1 VSSPLT
7 LRRATL
13 DDVAA
18 GAAVRASAVP
28 DLIITAEGMLAW
40 LADLPEEARLLLL
53 AAETAGAT
61 VGWCTATRNV
71 FGSDHDAGMID
82 VTVRPEHQGRSIGAR
97 LLTEGLGHLD
107 SAGLTTVRTSSVD
120 GPAQR
125 ATAARFGFVE
135 AHASSLSSV
144 DPRTVEPLPVPDDV
158 VLRSFGELD
167 DPRPIYELDLETSRD
182 IPGEEGFDGM
192 TLEQW
197 TGRFW
202 RTVLADDEASLAAYV
217 DGELAALTMLRV
229 DRPSG
234 RAQNNLTATRRRH
247 RGRGL
252 ARLLKSHSLHLA
264 AQAGATVAVTEN
276 DETNA
281 SMLAVNR
288 ALGYRH
294 SSRHVEW
301 ERRTALAAP

>member
-1 VSSPLT
+1 VT

-13 DDVAA
+13 DDIAA

-40 LADLPEEARLLLL
+40 VGDLPDEARLLLL
-53 AAETAGAT
+53 AAETEGAT
-61 VGWCTATRNV
+61 VGWCTALRQL
-71 FGSDHDAGMID
+71 FGSDPSSGMID
-82 VTVRPEHQGRSIGAR
+82 VTVRPEHQGRSIGST
-97 LLTEGLGHLD
+97 LLTEGLAHLD
-107 SAGLTTVRTSSVD
+107 SVGVTTVRGSSVD

-125 ATAARFGFVE
+125 ATAARFGFLE

-144 DPRTVEPLPVPDDV
+144 DPRTVAPLPVPDDV
-158 VLRSFGELD
+158 VLRPFGALD
-167 DPRPIYELDLETSRD
+167 DPRPLYELDLETSRD
-182 IPGEEGFDGM
+182 IPGEQGFDGM

-202 RTVLADDEASLAAYV
+202 RSVLADDDASLVAYV

-234 RAQNNLTATRRRH
+234 RAQNNLTATRRSH

-264 AQAGATVAVTEN
+264 AQAGATVAVTDN

-281 SMLAVNR
+281 PMLAVNH

-294 SSRHVEW
+294 AARHVEW
-301 ERRTALAAP
+301 ERRAPAPVTP